1 MLNVGGRLDL
11 MPYPAISTL
20 PAAPSRLGDPS
31 NFVTEGLAFL
41 DAQIDFVS
49 DCNAVSTYLNAAKFD
64 PYEWGDLSAVSGS
77 SPVYITNFINAAPII
92 PPLTGAPMADAI
104 DDLLASMVA
113 FVPDANTVG
122 TWIDTLEDPLAP
134 VIVDPARP
142 SVSTVSATPLR
153 NDGQLTFESKAISFY
168 GSARSFSTT
177 MQQFAD
183 YVATFSS
190 GYEDWNGIDVVY
202 TETDDWGLIN
212 E

>member
-1 MLNVGGRLDL
+1 MLNVGGGLDL

-31 NFVTEGLAFL
+31 NFVTESLAFL

-49 DCNAVSTYLNAAKFD
+49 DCNAVSTYLNTAKFD
-64 PYEWGDLSAVSGS
+64 PFEWGDLSAITGS
-77 SPVYITNFINAAPII
+77 SPVSITNFINTAPVV
-92 PPLTGAPMADAI
+92 PPLNGVPLADAI

-113 FVPDANTVG
+113 FIPDANTVG
-122 TWIDTLEDPLAP
+122 AWIDTVEDPLAP
-134 VIVDPARP
+134 VVVDPARP
-142 SVSTVSATPLR
+142 TVSTVAATPLR
-153 NDGQLTFESKAISFY
+153 NDGQLSFESKAISLY

-190 GYEDWNGIDVVY
+190 GYEDWNGIEVVY
-202 TETDDWGLIN
+202 TETDDWGLIA
-212 E
+212 